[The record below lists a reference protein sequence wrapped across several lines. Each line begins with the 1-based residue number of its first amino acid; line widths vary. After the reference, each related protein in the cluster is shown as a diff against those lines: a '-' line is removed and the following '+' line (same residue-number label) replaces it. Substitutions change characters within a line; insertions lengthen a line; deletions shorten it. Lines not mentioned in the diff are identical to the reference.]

1 MQKIQRPSTVASN
14 IYREKASNAILI
26 AAQAAW
32 QWPMVRIQWLEVARA
47 AKARAR
53 VT

>member
-32 QWPMVRIQWLEVARA
+32 QWPMVRIQWLEAFRA
-47 AKARAR
+47 AKSGRM
-53 VT
+53 

>member
-26 AAQAAW
+26 AAQDAW
-32 QWPMVRIQWLEVARA
+32 QWLMIRIQ
-47 AKARAR
+47 
-53 VT
+53 